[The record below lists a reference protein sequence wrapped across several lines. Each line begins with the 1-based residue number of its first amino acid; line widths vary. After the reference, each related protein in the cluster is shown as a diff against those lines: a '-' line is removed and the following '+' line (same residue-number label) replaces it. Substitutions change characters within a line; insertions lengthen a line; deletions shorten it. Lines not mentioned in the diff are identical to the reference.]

1 MVVRVRPDQ
10 APYMVAKVGSIDN
23 LIQHVI
29 HPMIDSSFRNQ
40 ASSTSAMNFLQNRQE
55 EQTRAED
62 RARTSLEKYH
72 VECVSVLICQINLP
86 QELMETQTKR
96 IIAEQQKQMF
106 AMQQEA
112 EAARISTEKTRATAD
127 QQGELVK
134 AEIGVKVADQQKQK
148 TIVLA
153 EGDAEGIRLRG
164 EGEAKK
170 IEAIG
175 QATAEAYRK
184 QNAALGQQAITAIEV
199 IKKVA
204 EGNIRI
210 TPDILVAGEKGGL
223 LDILLAQMVKK
234 GAAAG
239 ALATGAV
246 ETAVQ
251 GQDA

>member
-1 MVVRVRPDQ
+1 
-10 APYMVAKVGSIDN
+10 
-23 LIQHVI
+23 
-29 HPMIDSSFRNQ
+29 
-40 ASSTSAMNFLQNRQE
+40 
-55 EQTRAED
+55 
-62 RARTSLEKYH
+62 
-72 VECVSVLICQINLP
+72 
-86 QELMETQTKR
+86 METQTKR

-153 EGDAEGIRLRG
+153 EGEAEGIRLRG

-184 QNAALGQQAITAIEV
+184 QNAALGQTAITAIEV

-210 TPDILVAGEKGGL
+210 TPDILVAGDKGGL
-223 LDILLAQMVKK
+223 IDVLLAQLVKK
-234 GAAAG
+234 ETKAG
-239 ALATGAV
+239 REGGQTTTGMTGGHA
-246 ETAVQ
+246 
-251 GQDA
+251 GMS